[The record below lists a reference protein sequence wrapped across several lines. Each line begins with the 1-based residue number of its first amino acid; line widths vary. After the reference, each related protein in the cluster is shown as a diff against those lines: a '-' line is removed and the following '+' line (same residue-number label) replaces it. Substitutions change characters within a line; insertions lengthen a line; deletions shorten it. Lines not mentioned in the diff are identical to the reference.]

1 MSRTRFIEEFKA
13 LTGWT
18 PGRLISRL
26 RFAEARRRM
35 LIENLC
41 VEAAAE
47 IAGYSSAEAFVRAFQ
62 RQYGVTPARWRRNNS
77 RRPHEMVLKGESL
90 LTIGHLHGG
99 TDYWE

>member
-1 MSRTRFIEEFKA
+1 
-13 LTGWT
+13 
-18 PGRLISRL
+18 
-26 RFAEARRRM
+26 
-35 LIENLC
+35 
-41 VEAAAE
+41 
-47 IAGYSSAEAFVRAFQ
+47 VRAFQ